1 LNSKINSQIPT
12 LKIIFDS
19 CGLNGSNYFECMTI
33 LEKLS
38 ELEITLPAA
47 PKAAGLYKTILIEGR
62 LAMFSGHLPILE
74 GGSMITGKVGV
85 DLTVEEGAL
94 AARQVGLN
102 IIASLQ
108 SELGDLDRVER
119 VCKLLGMVNSESS
132 FTQHPLVVNGCS
144 KLFCDIWGDDLGVG
158 VRSAFG
164 VSGLPG
170 NVAVEIEGTF
180 LLKE

>member
-1 LNSKINSQIPT
+1 MPT
-12 LKIIFDS
+12 SGIIFDS
-19 CGLNGSNYFECMTI
+19 CGLNGSNYFMEMTI

-38 ELEITLPAA
+38 ELKITLPDA
-47 PKAAGLYKTILIEGR
+47 PKAAGLYKTVLIEGR

-74 GGSMITGKVGV
+74 DGSMMTGKVGV
-85 DLTVEEGAL
+85 DLTVEEGAF

-102 IIASLQ
+102 IMASLQ
-108 SELGDLDRVER
+108 SEIGDLGRVER
-119 VCKLLGMVNSESS
+119 VCKLLGMVNAGPS

-144 KLFCDIWGDDLGVG
+144 QLFCDIWGDDRGVG